1 MRVSRAPQPTLP
13 ETQEDVVHDARAR
26 SAAPAGWHESADGT
40 LYPPEPWYLGG
51 TLLLGVFRVPVG
63 EVPLLDEALPADHRP
78 VTLGGDTLVG
88 LAVVGYAPGGVLAY
102 DELLTALPTRCGATL
117 RVTIPQ
123 IWVTSPQSRAGGRE
137 LWGIPK
143 EIAQVR
149 REVSAGAART
159 EVRTV
164 DGGPVVRLTSRVG
177 GRVLPGR
184 VPVPL
189 PTAQRLD
196 GRTVVS
202 HNRVVAEVHRLAA
215 RWEVA
220 AGGPLGYL
228 AGREPVAQVAL
239 TDASVVFGERV
250 VRA

>member
-1 MRVSRAPQPTLP
+1 MHDVS
-13 ETQEDVVHDARAR
+13 AR

-40 LYPPEPWYLGG
+40 VYPPEPWYLGG
-51 TLLLGVFRVPVG
+51 SLLLAVFRVPVG
-63 EVPLLDEALPADHRP
+63 EVPLLDEALPAGHRP
-78 VTLGGDTLVG
+78 VVLGGDTVVG

-102 DELLTALPTRCGATL
+102 DELLTALPTRCGAAL

-149 REVSAGAART
+149 REAASSGAVRT

-164 DGGPVVRLTSRVG
+164 AGEPVVRLTSRVG

-202 HNRVVAEVHRLAA
+202 HNRVVARVHRLAA

-220 AGGPLGYL
+220 AGGPLGHL
-228 AGREPVAQVAL
+228 AGREPVAQVVL